1 MLATFVFCSVPNPV
15 LGLSEVRRVVK
26 PGGQVLLLE
35 HVRSEQPALGTVM
48 DTLNPVVVR
57 VTGANINRRTVE
69 NVRRAG
75 LVVERVEDLGMRDIF
90 KLIVARPQK

>member
-1 MLATFVFCSVPNPV
+1 
-15 LGLSEVRRVVK
+15 
-26 PGGQVLLLE
+26 
-35 HVRSEQPALGTVM
+35 M

-69 NVRRAG
+69 NVRRAD

>member
-1 MLATFVFCSVPNPV
+1 M

-75 LVVERVEDLGMRDIF
+75 LVVERVEDLGLRDIF
-90 KLIVARPQK
+90 KLIAARPQK